1 MKQYDAAVIGFGKGG
16 KTLASA
22 LAGAGKKTV
31 MIEQSDKMYGG
42 TCINVG
48 CIPSKSLVASAEMS
62 DALGGSFEEK
72 AARYSKAIQ
81 EKNRVT
87 TLLRKK
93 NFDKLDGSPH
103 VDILTGKASF
113 SGPKRITVTA
123 AGKSE
128 ELESQMIFINTGAAP
143 FVPPIPGL
151 AESRRMYV
159 SETLMDLDTLPQKL
173 VIIGGGYIGMEFS
186 SIYTGFGSQVTVI
199 QDGPVFLPREDED
212 IAQAVM
218 KDLNERGIRIMLS
231 AEIESVRDEAERT
244 AVTVRTGTATEV
256 LEADAVLVATGRRP
270 YTEGLNAAAAGVEL
284 TERGTV
290 KTDKFLRTTAPD
302 IWAMGDVAGGLQF
315 TYISLDDYR
324 IVKSQILG
332 GEQRSTENRG
342 AVPYSVFF
350 SPPFSRVGLSEKE
363 AREQG
368 FQVQTARLS
377 VAAIPRAQLLR
388 RQAGHLKVVIDA
400 QSKRDLGAHLFCPES
415 HEIINIFKVAIDAG
429 IPYPVLGDGIYSHPT
444 MAEALNELFA
454 SVG

>member
-1 MKQYDAAVIGFGKGG
+1 
-16 KTLASA
+16 
-22 LAGAGKKTV
+22 
-31 MIEQSDKMYGG
+31 
-42 TCINVG
+42 
-48 CIPSKSLVASAEMS
+48 
-62 DALGGSFEEK
+62 
-72 AARYSKAIQ
+72 
-81 EKNRVT
+81 
-87 TLLRKK
+87 
-93 NFDKLDGSPH
+93 
-103 VDILTGKASF
+103 
-113 SGPKRITVTA
+113 
-123 AGKSE
+123 
-128 ELESQMIFINTGAAP
+128 MIFINTGAAP

-388 RQAGHLKVVIDA
+388 RQAGLLKVVIDA
-400 QSKRDLGAHLFCPES
+400 QSKRVLGAHLFCPES

-429 IPYPVLGDGIYSHPT
+429 IPYPVLRDGIYSHPT